1 MLGRNVTNNTHIE
14 SKTKFRSSVKPKP
27 RCENICFNLLGVSDG
42 WGYLHQNNI
51 SKQKRLKLTE
61 ISPLRLKNLWILHF
75 PKCNLVA
82 LLNKTFWRLSSL
94 QTTDMFKCICVVH
107 ADISTICATSCS
119 REMFVSRHSCQE
131 VEGMMVDLIPS
142 Q

>member
-61 ISPLRLKNLWILHF
+61 ISNFLIKPFGDYHLYKPR
-75 PKCNLVA
+75 
-82 LLNKTFWRLSSL
+82 
-94 QTTDMFKCICVVH
+94 ICFVH
-107 ADISTICATSCS
+107 VDISTICATSCS

>member
-27 RCENICFNLLGVSDG
+27 WCENICFNLLGVSDG

-61 ISPLRLKNLWILHF
+61 ISNFLIKPFGDYHLYKPR
-75 PKCNLVA
+75 
-82 LLNKTFWRLSSL
+82 
-94 QTTDMFKCICVVH
+94 ICFVH
-107 ADISTICATSCS
+107 VDISTICATSCS

-131 VEGMMVDLIPS
+131 VKMPFKHLHVFDLDFQCLLLRFPLVFLLS
-142 Q
+142 CSSPV